1 MGNML
6 SRKKTKWNVWSQRE
20 KHTNTTKESQSW
32 KYGARTS
39 VMHTINCIN
48 YSWIITSNIVFM
60 YVLCIYAWKKNEKAF
75 FPLLFTILQFP
86 IVYAIQYIF
95 APSTFYYFVW
105 RFTSLFLLLAHTNH
119 CPIYNAQDTVNML
132 MSKKFDSINNLHD
145 LLSFR

>member
-1 MGNML
+1 MLLLVFFLIHYLTSSIYRTYRVEAMGNML

-20 KHTNTTKESQSW
+20 KHTNTIKESQSW

-105 RFTSLFLLLAHTNH
+105 RFTSLFFLLAQ
-119 CPIYNAQDTVNML
+119 PLPDI
-132 MSKKFDSINNLHD
+132 
-145 LLSFR
+145 